1 MVHSLAVPTTSAVPT
16 KVLFEHPL
24 IDVWFHE
31 RPKVVHHRI
40 KRPILI
46 QELPVIQEAF
56 NRGTE
61 ALRKEGA
68 TKWLSDDRAQLV
80 MPSEVQHWCQRVW
93 FPVTRDAGWRH
104 WAIIQPESAVA
115 RLFVARLLPAVA
127 NDGVSA
133 RTFTAA
139 ADAFAW
145 FDELDSGVVATNG
158 R

>member
-1 MVHSLAVPTTSAVPT
+1 MVLSLAAPTSATPM

-31 RPKVVHHRI
+31 RRKVVHHRI
-40 KRPILI
+40 KRPILT
-46 QELPVIQEAF
+46 QELAVIQEAF
-56 NRGTE
+56 NCGTE

-93 FPVTRDAGWRH
+93 FPVTRDVGWRH

-115 RLFVARLLPAVA
+115 RLFVARLLPAVS
-127 NDGVSA
+127 NDGITA
-133 RTFTAA
+133 RTFTST

-145 FDELDSGVVATNG
+145 FDKLDNGVAEVN
-158 R
+158 RR